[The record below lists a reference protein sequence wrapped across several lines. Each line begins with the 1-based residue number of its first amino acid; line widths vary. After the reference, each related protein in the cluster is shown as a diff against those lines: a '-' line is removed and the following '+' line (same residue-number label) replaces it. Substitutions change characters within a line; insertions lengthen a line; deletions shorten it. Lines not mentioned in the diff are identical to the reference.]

1 MTEPDRPHTPTD
13 PRVRARSSIV
23 VRLVAAFLIV
33 GFLPISVL
41 ALLSLQETATEPVAE
56 HNEATEGTEA
66 GTAETIAGVPIAV
79 VELGV
84 AGVSLALGIGAAL
97 YIGRTI
103 VRPVRSLE
111 AAMHRVE
118 SGDLEA
124 SAPVMGND
132 EIAHLAS
139 AFNRMT
145 EGLQR
150 EVLVR
155 DLFGQYVSPE
165 VARLAIDQRGHLEA
179 QVVECTVLF
188 VDIRRFTALAE
199 VMSPARLIGT
209 LNRYFERML
218 AAVEAQGGIVN
229 KFGGDSLLAVFG
241 SPLNPSPD
249 HARRAVQAALE
260 MRQALKEFNAEQLQ
274 AELPEVRVGFGIASG
289 ELVAGN
295 VGSSRKLEYTVIGD
309 PVNLAARLQEL
320 TTDLGADILISA
332 ETARLA
338 EGVHRLRP
346 LGEIEIRGRA
356 QGVRVFTPE
365 QGLEANTPGESPR
378 QSAESA
384 GGFSTKVG

>member
-1 MTEPDRPHTPTD
+1 
-13 PRVRARSSIV
+13 
-23 VRLVAAFLIV
+23 
-33 GFLPISVL
+33 
-41 ALLSLQETATEPVAE
+41 
-56 HNEATEGTEA
+56 
-66 GTAETIAGVPIAV
+66 
-79 VELGV
+79 
-84 AGVSLALGIGAAL
+84 
-97 YIGRTI
+97 
-103 VRPVRSLE
+103 
-111 AAMHRVE
+111 
-118 SGDLEA
+118 
-124 SAPVMGND
+124 
-132 EIAHLAS
+132 
-139 AFNRMT
+139 
-145 EGLQR
+145 
-150 EVLVR
+150 
-155 DLFGQYVSPE
+155 
-165 VARLAIDQRGHLEA
+165 
-179 QVVECTVLF
+179 
-188 VDIRRFTALAE
+188 
-199 VMSPARLIGT
+199 
-209 LNRYFERML
+209 ML